1 MEARQT
7 GFTLIELMIVVAI
20 IGILAAIALPQY
32 QIYTQNAADAA
43 CIAEATAISRS
54 AATALSNDD
63 AALLANVP
71 LSACDTGV
79 PPLTLAAAN
88 NINAQFR
95 NAARGRRVIVCDFTA
110 GTCR

>member
-1 MEARQT
+1 MKTRQT

-32 QIYTQNAADAA
+32 QTYTQNAADAA
-43 CIAEATAISRS
+43 CTAEATAISRS
-54 AATALSNDD
+54 AAAALSNDD
-63 AALLANVP
+63 TALLANVAI
-71 LSACDTGV
+71 SACDTGA

-88 NINAQFR
+88 NVNAQFR